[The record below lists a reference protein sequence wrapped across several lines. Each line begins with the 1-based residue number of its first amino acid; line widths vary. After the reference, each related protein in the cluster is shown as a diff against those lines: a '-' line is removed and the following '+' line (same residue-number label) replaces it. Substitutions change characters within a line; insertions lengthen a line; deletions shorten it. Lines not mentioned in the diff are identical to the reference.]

1 MIIKGYDMHKQDFL
15 SKSQT
20 DAMRGISIII
30 IILYHLTISGINNT
44 WIFPFAYGRFV
55 GVAIFFLLSGYA
67 LFEQYKI
74 NGIKY
79 LNGFLL
85 RKIPRLYVSFIILY
99 LLFFIYDIFF
109 LQCKDLVPT
118 TILNSIFTFS
128 FGGDR
133 LWYLCAQTIFYIF
146 FYIIFLIERL
156 SDLQKIIS
164 ILICIFFYTVCCI
177 FIGFDIT
184 WYFNAAW
191 FPLGMLVSKNKDLIF
206 SLLYRFRLVIL
217 IGTFLVM
224 LCLFAF
230 LYFFG
235 YVINGYDL
243 YYIVQ
248 IIIILNFI
256 PFLIIFFQY
265 IKINILSLIGKYSM
279 ELYITHNS
287 ILMCIFDWKINS
299 VFQICFLIIFSIV
312 LSIIIKFVVNKICY
326 TKLFKVGIIND
337 KDN

>member
-1 MIIKGYDMHKQDFL
+1 
-15 SKSQT
+15 
-20 DAMRGISIII
+20 
-30 IILYHLTISGINNT
+30 
-44 WIFPFAYGRFV
+44 
-55 GVAIFFLLSGYA
+55 
-67 LFEQYKI
+67 
-74 NGIKY
+74 
-79 LNGFLL
+79 
-85 RKIPRLYVSFIILY
+85 
-99 LLFFIYDIFF
+99 
-109 LQCKDLVPT
+109 
-118 TILNSIFTFS
+118 
-128 FGGDR
+128 
-133 LWYLCAQTIFYIF
+133 
-146 FYIIFLIERL
+146 
-156 SDLQKIIS
+156 
-164 ILICIFFYTVCCI
+164 
-177 FIGFDIT
+177 
-184 WYFNAAW
+184 
-191 FPLGMLVSKNKDLIF
+191 MLVSKNKDLIF